1 MNKNALPRSS
11 ALLIVIALLALMSAR
26 SPISSFVPAE
36 AYASENDGS
45 YLESIL
51 QANIGSGM
59 QGENRNRLGG
69 GITTTNG
76 IDQKSFEWY

>member
-26 SPISSFVPAE
+26 SPISSFAPAE
-36 AYASENDGS
+36 AYAPENDVS
-45 YLESIL
+45 QKVYIL

-76 IDQKSFEWY
+76 IDQKSF